1 MAQFLTDTQINSV
14 YELYIGYFNRAPE
27 AGGLNYWSNY
37 YLAQANAGKTDAA
50 IQKEIANK
58 FYDAAVQ
65 YNIYTAGTPVA
76 DFVKTSY
83 LNALGRTSVDDAGMT
98 YWTAKL
104 TSGEV
109 SRGEFV
115 QKLISDAKGFASDA
129 TYGWVSKYLDNR
141 MAVAKAFAAANTTTG
156 DAAITAG
163 KAALSAVTPAAVQA
177 GQTPAQALAAA
188 GFGDTSVAGNTF
200 TLTNATDT
208 ATANVFNAGLVYV
221 PGGNDRINALQDE
234 DVLTGTGTKP
244 TLNATLG
251 NANDNGG
258 TVVTPKLSGIE
269 TINVGFTGSGAA
281 AANQLDLQDSANTG
295 KEINITR
302 ISDGIATATID
313 NISVA
318 SEKLSVSNS
327 GQPGQNVGFLFKN
340 AALNGAAD
348 ATTLTIKDVQLG
360 NLRVESRTPT
370 AGIGFETINLVSSS
384 DANTVGQFFAEDLET
399 LNISGDANLTL
410 GATGNVVNAGI
421 VEATTLGAGLGNVQG
436 SLKTVNAAELTGNL
450 DITFNGE
457 FNAGRD
463 GTSGQNTALSVTGG
477 KGNDTFRLN
486 ADTIN
491 TTDVVDGGEGTN
503 TLVMTNGSVVNAA
516 GTATAPVA
524 NVKKVQNL
532 EVRAGHD
539 NNVVADATVVNAD
552 AFDSLAAIYVR
563 NEGQNLGASAA
574 EVMTVTLNNLTA
586 AQGTAITVAHGTTG
600 NNTILNNVVNAN
612 LKTSTG
618 TAETVGITLVD
629 GTNADLRFNLQLST
643 NADVVTTAA
652 VERVENISVTDNDT
666 ESNTVQL
673 VNSAQNT
680 GTITLKGGATGQ
692 YLNLDA
698 DGSNANGLS
707 GYALVETG
715 ALGSG
720 AQNAAGTAIATADTA
735 VNAVISTVDYRVL
748 NNGANADV
756 RLIAENVNA
765 ADYVGDVIVRLG
777 DVTRTDGISSMSVT
791 GGAGNDTFIFD
802 AQGVKNSGYTS
813 GDTVKAGAG
822 TDTLVI
828 DGNTVPGVGGN
839 VSVQKSEW
847 DNTTGVDVLRLAG
860 NQGVAN
866 GLAANVIAAGIV
878 ASNTNVGGYYIEI
891 DNEFV
896 KQTDAGNNLKIV
908 SNDGDLA
915 TNLES
920 DLVLNLRPLTQTS
933 NVTFVG
939 ANSNLAAVGVNASNR
954 LQVEDNS
961 ANGVNVLDGGDSVTD
976 EAGTAAT
983 RVSSGNNNVLEVFNT
998 ADVSI
1003 NDLSNTKN
1011 FGRIEGTNDLAVAQT
1026 LKLVLNDTVVD
1037 QLVDA
1042 GTAARATA
1050 VGAVP
1055 ANVERLV
1062 VVANNN
1068 ANVAGAVENLNIDA
1082 SAVTNKFGLDVI
1094 ADRGTTNTIVGTAG
1108 TDKVVL
1114 KGNFTA
1120 AEQVADGHAAVT
1132 LFAGANALT
1141 GTALTTAIAANGT
1154 AYKGVDGVAG
1164 TADDVLLAYTG
1175 TYTNIETIETFGGV
1189 DLTGATIS
1197 AGTTIVAHS
1206 AVRLTAEQFNALTS
1220 ITFVGGGAHGLQI
1233 VNNTT
1238 TNAEVAPNL
1247 SKVTLSGAGT
1257 TVTYTTG
1264 TEVPAATGTATLS
1277 SGATTQPTNGGTTT
1291 GTNGGT
1297 STGGT
1302 TTTANFT
1309 LTAGIDQF
1317 NATTGTVNSVGT
1329 LTNVYGGTTGATLT
1343 ANTAYTLA
1351 STIANITS
1359 LDTLAFGTATT
1370 DTLSISDSGSFTINT
1385 ASVNGANVT
1394 GLDVLQLGSTGAN
1407 NITLTALTNTG
1418 LVIKGGTSQD
1428 IIGVAANL
1436 VSNIQ
1441 TGAGGDQITYA
1452 AFTGTSTASLD
1463 AGDGD
1468 DTIVFAGGTVA
1479 TTASQGFTT
1488 VIGGGG
1494 TDTISI
1500 ANADSTSVVD
1510 ADFQK
1515 VSSVEVLKLLNAGT
1529 NSGAATLDGLAYLA
1543 GVRKVI
1549 VGASSDSGDNVV
1561 TTGSTYALLQGT
1573 GVLTVDAGA
1582 LADGSDVKIGNSS
1595 AGNIS
1600 ITNLLNGDVIMGTGV
1615 TANITVTST
1624 NVTNTVAQSITT
1636 LGGNDV
1642 VVAGAGADI
1651 INVGNGTNS
1660 VTGAGKADAITLG
1673 TGTDKVIYTSATGT
1687 ALLAEAGSAVGA
1699 AATTAPVLT
1708 TSDAITSFTA
1718 GTDKIVLSVALGT
1731 AGAAGG
1737 LVATGGTSYTTA
1749 ATALVAADFI
1759 DNTVVLGTSAASAIT
1774 ANTAGGGR
1782 ILLVND
1788 GTHGYLIYDQSG
1800 DSAINTSGAYTAGA
1814 ADDFVLVK
1822 LVSVTAVT
1830 ASDFIFA

>member
-1309 LTAGIDQF
+1309 LTA
-1317 NATTGTVNSVGT
+1317 
-1329 LTNVYGGTTGATLT
+1329 
-1343 ANTAYTLA
+1343 
-1351 STIANITS
+1351 
-1359 LDTLAFGTATT
+1359 
-1370 DTLSISDSGSFTINT
+1370 
-1385 ASVNGANVT
+1385 
-1394 GLDVLQLGSTGAN
+1394 
-1407 NITLTALTNTG
+1407 
-1418 LVIKGGTSQD
+1418 
-1428 IIGVAANL
+1428 
-1436 VSNIQ
+1436 
-1441 TGAGGDQITYA
+1441 
-1452 AFTGTSTASLD
+1452 LD

-1642 VVAGAGADI
+1642 VVAGAGADT

>member
-1 MAQFLTDTQINSV
+1 MAITVEMRTQVSQ
-14 YELYIGYFNRAPE
+14 LYVALFGRAPDGE
-27 AGGLNYWSNY
+27 GLGYWVNELGTGRSIVDVANTMYATAPARTLYPAYLTNQEIIGNFYTNVLGRTADNEGLNYWTGKLNGATPGSVIAEMINVVANY
-37 YLAQANAGKTDAA
+37 SGSDPAG
-50 IQKEIANK
+50 
-58 FYDAAVQ
+58 
-65 YNIYTAGTPVA
+65 
-76 DFVKTSY
+76 
-83 LNALGRTSVDDAGMT
+83 
-98 YWTAKL
+98 L
-104 TSGEV
+104 TS
-109 SRGEFV
+109 
-115 QKLISDAKGFASDA
+115 
-129 TYGWVSKYLDNR
+129 
-141 MAVAKAFAAANTTTG
+141 
-156 DAAITAG
+156 
-163 KAALSAVTPAAVQA
+163 AALFNNKVEVAQWYGETIGDLAGATTILANVTDDPATVEAVMSAGVQN
-177 GQTPAQALAAA
+177 GQ
-188 GFGDTSVAGNTF
+188 TF
-200 TLTNATDT
+200 TLTYNTDK
-208 ATANVFNAGLVYV
+208 ATANIFEAGLVYT

-234 DVLTGTGTKP
+234 DTLTGTGTKP

-258 TVVTPKLSGIE
+258 TTVTPKLSGIE
-269 TINVGFTGSGAA
+269 TINVGFTGSAGGGGAV
-281 AANQLDLQDSANTG
+281 NQLDLQDSANTG

-410 GATGNVVNAGI
+410 GATGNVLNAGI

-539 NNVVADATVVNAD
+539 NNVAADATVVNAD

-563 NEGQNLGASAA
+563 NEGQIAGASAA

-748 NNGANADV
+748 NNGANADI

-777 DVTRTDGISSMSVT
+777 DVTRTDGISSMSIT
-791 GGAGNDTFIFD
+791 GGTGNDTFIFD

-822 TDTLVI
+822 SDTLVI
-828 DGNTVPGVGGN
+828 DGNTLPGVGGN

-860 NQGVAN
+860 NQGVVN
-866 GLAANVIAAGIV
+866 GLAANVIASGIV

-939 ANSNLAAVGVNASNR
+939 ANSNVISAGVNASNR

-961 ANGVNVLDGGDSVTD
+961 ANGVNVLDGGDSQVD

-1011 FGRIEGTNDLAVAQT
+1011 FGRIEGSNDLAVAQT

-1108 TDKVVL
+1108 ADKVVL

-1120 AEQVADGHAAVT
+1120 AEQVADGHAAVA

-1141 GTALTTAIAANGT
+1141 GAALTTAIAANGT

-1164 TADDVLLAYTG
+1164 TADDVLLAYAG

-1206 AVRLTAEQFNALTS
+1206 AVRLTAEQFNALGS

-1238 TNAEVAPNL
+1238 TTPEVAPNL
-1247 SKVTLSGAGT
+1247 NKVTLSGAGT
-1257 TVTYTTG
+1257 TVNYFTG
-1264 TEVPAATGTATLS
+1264 TEVPAATGTPTLS
-1277 SGATTQPTNGGTTT
+1277 SGATTAPTNGGTTT
-1291 GTNGGT
+1291 GTTPTTPTTPTGT
-1297 STGGT
+1297 Q
-1302 TTTANFT
+1302 A
-1309 LTAGIDQF
+1309 
-1317 NATTGTVNSVGT
+1317 ATTVDGLGTD
-1329 LTNVYGGTTGATLT
+1329 ATPAALD
-1343 ANTAYTLA
+1343 ANA
-1351 STIANITS
+1351 STT
-1359 LDTLAFGTATT
+1359 
-1370 DTLSISDSGSFTINT
+1370 
-1385 ASVNGANVT
+1385 V
-1394 GLDVLQLGSTGAN
+1394 
-1407 NITLTALTNTG
+1407 
-1418 LVIKGGTSQD
+1418 GG
-1428 IIGVAANL
+1428 
-1436 VSNIQ
+1436 
-1441 TGAGGDQITYA
+1441 
-1452 AFTGTSTASLD
+1452 
-1463 AGDGD
+1463 
-1468 DTIVFAGGTVA
+1468 VA
-1479 TTASQGFTT
+1479 TTAYNFTDNVAT
-1488 VIGGGG
+1488 RGNVRITNFGA
-1494 TDTISI
+1494 DDIITIS
-1500 ANADSTSVVD
+1500 
-1510 ADFQK
+1510 
-1515 VSSVEVLKLLNAGT
+1515 G
-1529 NSGAATLDGLAYLA
+1529 
-1543 GVRKVI
+1543 
-1549 VGASSDSGDNVV
+1549 GAS
-1561 TTGSTYALLQGT
+1561 
-1573 GVLTVDAGA
+1573 
-1582 LADGSDVKIGNSS
+1582 
-1595 AGNIS
+1595 
-1600 ITNLLNGDVIMGTGV
+1600 
-1615 TANITVTST
+1615 
-1624 NVTNTVAQSITT
+1624 
-1636 LGGNDV
+1636 
-1642 VVAGAGADI
+1642 
-1651 INVGNGTNS
+1651 
-1660 VTGAGKADAITLG
+1660 
-1673 TGTDKVIYTSATGT
+1673 
-1687 ALLAEAGSAVGA
+1687 A
-1699 AATTAPVLT
+1699 AATQALY
-1708 TSDAITSFTA
+1708 DANISSSGADVQISYNNGGQLNLITLVGVNAGGAFVNDVASFNA
-1718 GTDKIVLSVALGT
+1718 LSVGN
-1731 AGAAGG
+1731 
-1737 LVATGGTSYTTA
+1737 LV
-1749 ATALVAADFI
+1749 
-1759 DNTVVLGTSAASAIT
+1759 
-1774 ANTAGGGR
+1774 
-1782 ILLVND
+1782 
-1788 GTHGYLIYDQSG
+1788 
-1800 DSAINTSGAYTAGA
+1800 
-1814 ADDFVLVK
+1814 
-1822 LVSVTAVT
+1822 
-1830 ASDFIFA
+1830 FA